1 MMNARSTPSAGRRPS
16 RWRCAAMSVLLAG
29 GVLAGIG
36 ITTPADAAAP
46 LVSLQRLAGATR
58 YETATSIAARYVA
71 DRGRESPSVE
81 VDTVVLTS
89 GEDRHFGYALAVP
102 PLARNLDAP
111 LLITPPDEL
120 PSTVSRFLDNND
132 IDRVVIVG
140 GPDVVSSSIDSQLRD
155 EGYDTDRI
163 SGGDAYATAVSVAE
177 QVGSTAGRPGSYDR
191 YGPTVLIAT
200 GENFADALALGA
212 LAYEGQHPVLLT
224 PRAELH
230 SEVAGFLRS
239 ADVDHAIIAGGTAAV
254 SRSVEDAIEDLG
266 VSVQRLAG
274 DDRYE
279 TATEI
284 AEELVDSGNASRCF
298 DGSAV
303 GLAHGRRSPDAIVSG
318 PLLGVRCAP
327 LLLTETDRLDRAT
340 QRFLRHDDYLPG
352 DDEGRLRMM
361 VFGGEAAVSAGT
373 ADDARRAAT
382 LDSIRARLSGTEGRC
397 TFEVTFDEPVLTEH
411 AQDPAAYRV
420 DGSTLDDATVEAG
433 NDEVTNRAV
442 VILAGARSGD
452 AVPTGC
458 DEPLEAGDDIQVA
471 GGVIRAADGKR
482 VVERS
487 TARVASDNRSPR
499 LTVTAF
505 VSGTRVWVDA
515 DETVL
520 LRRSRVEFRRD
531 QPGTEADLYA
541 ESSLSFDGPGTGL
554 VADVPTAFGTG
565 VSFGTLA
572 RGDNITVI
580 EGAVQDLAGNLNS
593 AVRRSPGS
601 DNSPPRVSRVSVSSP
616 EAAASATITIDGDD
630 RGSRISE
637 AVEITAKANGNA
649 AGARGNEWTMQVVI
663 EADWAATRA
672 SSVAVSTANDTIV
685 LRASDDRTLRLVVA
699 DLNRHSAFSS
709 RFIAEATPNSRPDT
723 ATLRANSGPDP
734 FEGGASINRLRVEW
748 NEAVI
753 DCGAAGGID
762 LGDLEVDYDGDGDG
776 DYDLAGTVYDGNVQ
790 FVEAP
795 DGSNADTSGSA
806 ACDRTPGVRPGTLI
820 AWLRS
825 RDQAAL
831 PSTRS
836 RLIVRLGAAQDR
848 AGNQARDHVYRG
860 FSRG

>member
-1 MMNARSTPSAGRRPS
+1 MSAHSTLSAGRPKK
-16 RWRCAAMSVLLAG
+16 WRCAAMSVLFAG

-36 ITTPADAAAP
+36 VGTPADAAAP
-46 LVSLQRLAGATR
+46 LVTLQRLAGATR
-58 YETATSIAARYVA
+58 YETATAIAGRYVA
-71 DRGRESPSVE
+71 DRARENPSVD

-102 PLARNLDAP
+102 PLSRKLDAP

-120 PSTVSRFLDNND
+120 PSTVWRFLDSND

-140 GPDVVSSSIDSQLRD
+140 GSGVVSSSIESELRA

-177 QVGSTAGRPGSYDR
+177 QVGSTTGRPGDYDR
-191 YGPTVLIAT
+191 YGRTVLIAT

-224 PRAELH
+224 PQDELH
-230 SEVAGFLRS
+230 FEVAGFLRS

-254 SRSVEDAIEDLG
+254 SRGVEDAIDDLG
-266 VSVQRLAG
+266 ISVQRLAG

-284 AEELVDSGNASRCF
+284 AEELVDSGNASSCF
-298 DGSAV
+298 DGSTV

-318 PLLGVRCAP
+318 PLLGVRCSP

-352 DDEGRLRMM
+352 DDEGRLRMV
-361 VFGGEAAVSAGT
+361 VFGGEAAVSADT
-373 ADDARRAAT
+373 ASDARRAAT
-382 LDSIRARLSGTEGRC
+382 LESIRARLSGTEGRC
-397 TFEVTFDEPVLTEH
+397 SFEVTFDEPVLTEH

-433 NDEVTNRAV
+433 DDEVTSRVV
-442 VILAGARSGD
+442 VILAGAQSGD

-458 DEPLEAGDDIQVA
+458 AEPLEADSDIQVA
-471 GGVIRAADGKR
+471 GGVIRAADGNR

-487 TARVASDNRSPR
+487 TARVVRDNRSPR
-499 LTVTAF
+499 LTLTAY
-505 VSGTRVWVDA
+505 VGGNTVWIDA
-515 DETVL
+515 DETVQ

-531 QPGTEADLYA
+531 MPGTTPDQYA
-541 ESSLSFDGPGTGL
+541 ESSLSFSGLGTGL
-554 VADVPTAFGTG
+554 EAPVPTDFGP
-565 VSFGTLA
+565 LQ
-572 RGDNITVI
+572 RGDDITVI

-601 DNSPPRVSRVSVSSP
+601 DSSPPRVSRVTVSAP
-616 EAAASATITIDGDD
+616 EPAAAATIELDGDD
-630 RGSRISE
+630 SGSRISG
-637 AVEITAKANGNA
+637 AVEISAKANGSA
-649 AGARGNEWTMQVVI
+649 AGASGNEWTMEVEI
-663 EADWAATRA
+663 EPNWAGTRA
-672 SSVAVSTANDTIV
+672 SSISVSTANDTIL
-685 LRASDDRTLRLVVA
+685 LRASDERTLRHVVA

-709 RFIAEATPNSRPDT
+709 RFIAEVDSSARPDT
-723 ATLRANSGPDP
+723 ATLRADSGPDP

-748 NEAVI
+748 NEAVL
-753 DCGAAGGID
+753 DCGVSGGVD

-776 DYDLAGTVYDGNVQ
+776 DYLLDGTVYDGNVA

-795 DGSNADTSGSA
+795 DGSNSDTFGSA
-806 ACDRTPGVRPGTLI
+806 ACDYTPGVRPGTLI

-825 RDQAAL
+825 GDQSAL

-836 RLIVRLGAAQDR
+836 RLIVRADAAQDR
-848 AGNQARDHVYRG
+848 AGNYAVDHVYRG
-860 FSRG
+860 FNRG